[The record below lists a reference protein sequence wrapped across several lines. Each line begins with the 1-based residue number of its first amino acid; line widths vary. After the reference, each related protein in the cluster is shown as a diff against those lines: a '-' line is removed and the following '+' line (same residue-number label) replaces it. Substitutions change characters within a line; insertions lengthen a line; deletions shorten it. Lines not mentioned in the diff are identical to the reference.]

1 MANRIDENERM
12 LITQSLQRYPALSE
26 IARKIEERD
35 CCILVGETSKYLVDM
50 KLEDSMNLIQFR
62 ENYIAQTD
70 EWLQKEQ
77 PYGTPLLDRPLPSP
91 KLYECG
97 EAVAYWLNVSVDDL
111 LDGVD
116 ISPSDVQVSDIL
128 KLN

>member
-12 LITQSLQRYPALSE
+12 SITKSLQRYPVLSE
-26 IARKIEERD
+26 IAQKIEERD
-35 CCILVGETSKYLVDM
+35 RCILNGETCQHLLDM
-50 KLEDSMNLIQFR
+50 KLEDSMNSSPFR

-77 PYGTPLLDRPLPSP
+77 PYGAPLTDRPLPSP

-97 EAVAYWLNVSVDDL
+97 LAVAYWVDTSVDDL
-111 LDGVD
+111 SNWVD
-116 ISPSDVQVSDIL
+116 IPPSDVRVSDIL

>member
-1 MANRIDENERM
+1 
-12 LITQSLQRYPALSE
+12 
-26 IARKIEERD
+26 
-35 CCILVGETSKYLVDM
+35 M